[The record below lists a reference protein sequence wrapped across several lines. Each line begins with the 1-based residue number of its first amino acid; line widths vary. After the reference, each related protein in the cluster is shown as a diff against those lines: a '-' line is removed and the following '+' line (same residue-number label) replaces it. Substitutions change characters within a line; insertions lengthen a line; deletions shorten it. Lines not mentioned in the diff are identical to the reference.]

1 MLTADDVRTA
11 TDTLSRLTDYLR
23 DTPDPGQ
30 ALALME
36 PLLDEYTGLPIQLGD
51 TLRAFARAILD
62 HPDTPHSTALHTR
75 IADLRT
81 AAWQQTDQYDLHYT
95 LDELKALLAKAPEP
109 ESCSCR

>member
-1 MLTADDVRTA
+1 MLTADDIRTA
-11 TDTLSRLTDYLR
+11 TDTLARLTEYLR

-30 ALALME
+30 ALALIE

-62 HPDTPHSTALHTR
+62 HPDTHHSPALHTL
-75 IADLRT
+75 IAELRT

-95 LDELKALLAKAPEP
+95 LDELKALLTKAPTQEH
-109 ESCSCR
+109 CSCR